1 MRRLALA
8 LAAAAL
14 LAGVASA
21 NSLFVTVSPQSGT
34 SVKGIDVPGG
44 STIAANTVL
53 SAATTVDATI
63 INKGTI
69 YVAQG
74 ATASTLGGLLQF
86 QVPAAGLAY
95 PTYLSTAVG
104 GNAAGNTGT
113 ATVSCTASWV
123 ANSGTPTNLAFPSG
137 SGAAVTSTTITGTA
151 STAITEMFT
160 LVGANSGAIPSNADP
175 GLYKFVCT
183 PSQNTLSDGGAYN
196 LDTATFNFHVAVIPS
211 SSAIGGIQ
219 VVAAASALSLG
230 RTLYNT
236 AATPAAVTDDTKL
249 AVTAS
254 RNETDATT
262 VYIPTGETAANL
274 GKYFKIKMVKA
285 DGTTL
290 TAPTGGSGSFACI
303 HVAASDF
310 TTIPVT
316 ATAINSTTATAPV
329 ITLIGSDTGG
339 AAKATAETDE
349 FTCTLTV
356 ASGALSD
363 GTNVIIGTQTVYFK
377 VAVLTTATLDIK
389 ATTSALKASDGSAFA
404 AATSVAETPPTEAT
418 TVLLTTGSTASS
430 SLNAHVHVGSTAAAP
445 TASVALNCTG
455 LTYPQGSTPQ
465 SMASTQTVTFTTDG
479 GTEALTLN
487 GALTSTNV
495 GSVPEVVQY
504 TCKPAAAMV
513 VGSTLGFLL
522 PTASVTFLV
531 RVVAPA
537 SVHIYAQTAAF
548 RASDAK
554 NFSAETEITGSP
566 TAATTLLVQP
576 SDSASSSL
584 LKVKFL
590 GGDGS
595 VATLPNSKASTVTC
609 TVSSGATFFT
619 TLTALTATGD
629 GTVTSFA
636 LTFKAGA
643 TTIGGETA
651 TYTCTTSSSTS
662 GVYFTSN
669 GVVTSYLADNVTAT
683 FKAAVPA
690 AFSLKSSSGGTV
702 TTPVAWVAG
711 QGATAYTLVTPA
723 VDIPNQA
730 GTIKCT
736 EASPSTGF
744 LLIGTTAAAVTGSTP
759 TTTAS
764 LSLTSTTT
772 ETAAT
777 TVGSI
782 YINSNVPASRSG
794 VSLSCVGDGV
804 VFTNSA
810 QTTAFNFTYA
820 DLPDATL
827 NFMVDVS
834 VLETLIN
841 AAASSTLATTDGQ
854 IVEATCSAF
863 TDVAFATSAG
873 AVFTVDGS
881 ASQSSF
887 TLKFTSSGAVSTAA
901 QSQFVDINAVKEV
914 SFNAAGTYYLKCI
927 QTGSTATALN
937 ATQYFVKK
945 AVVTGAVDGMQLKST
960 DTTPLVL
967 SNQATF
973 SDATA
978 VTVPLGMAKTF
989 KLYPSVA
996 FTGDGS
1002 GVAGLSCK
1010 AYTDAALSTA
1020 ATGTILTA
1028 TVSNAASN
1036 TTDTTS
1042 FAFTVSTSTT
1052 SYKTTD
1058 AIGTATVKL
1067 TFTSPGTYYLKC
1079 LYTGTTDANLLSIKA
1094 TQWFQTEVIVKGAYD
1109 VFQLKTADSPALV
1122 LSEQDDLSKATAV
1135 GFLVGKPNV
1144 FNLYTNAAFT
1154 SDGVASDAVGL
1165 ACTLYSDSGL
1175 TSAASAMTATLA
1187 NQTSG
1192 TGLTTAGSVFSF
1204 TYAPG
1209 STATSLKVGDKIR
1222 NVQAT
1227 VTFTTA
1233 GTYYMKCLYTG
1244 TTDTG
1249 ALGVTAATQWFQTK
1263 ITVTGAVNVFS
1274 LKNDSVTLANQADL
1288 TSATPA
1294 QFYVGMAQ
1302 TLKLYSVT
1310 GYTPQS
1316 ASSPVGIA
1324 CTAYAKSDLTS
1335 AASVMTTTTANS
1347 SSHTDASTGSAF
1359 SFTEV
1364 TGATTAVA
1372 ASGQIGDVT
1381 VALTFTTAGTYYLQC
1396 LHTGT
1401 TDTGLVSAT
1410 TTATQWFQTAVTVTG
1425 AVDVL
1430 RLSNSSVTLS
1440 NQASSTS
1447 PVSFRLGESQT
1458 LKFYTTVTF
1467 TGDGSSHVA
1476 GVSCTACAET
1486 GLSTAATGNIL
1497 NATFA
1502 NASSGT
1508 VSGGTSFAFTE
1519 ATGSAAISAGGQIG
1533 DATVT
1538 LTFNMAGTYY
1548 LKCLH
1553 TGTTDT
1559 NLLAKT
1565 STTEWFQ
1572 TAVTVVGNVDAFQ
1585 LKTTDASPL
1594 VISNQSDL
1602 TTATATTFTLDKAYN
1617 VLIYASQA
1625 FTGNSGNVGV
1635 ACTAYM
1641 DAALTLL
1648 VYNSG
1653 FFSLGAKQSGVD
1665 AQTPAGSTAAAFA
1678 FDVAAGTTA
1687 YTAGAVVKDTSSYA
1701 TVTFKQAGTYYLK
1714 CTYAGTT
1721 DTNALKLATAI
1732 QWFQTKITVTGA
1744 VNVFSL
1750 KNDSVTLANQADLTS
1765 ATPAQFYV
1773 GMAQTLKLYS
1783 VTGYTP
1789 QSASSPVG
1797 IACTAYAK
1805 SDLTSAASVMTTTTA
1820 NSSSHTDASTGS
1832 AFSFTEVTGAT
1843 TAVAASG
1850 QIGDVT
1856 VALTFTT
1863 AGTYYLQCLHTG
1875 TTDTGLVSATTT
1887 ASQWFQTAVTVT
1899 GNVDVFQL
1907 KSTDSTSLVLAKG
1920 QTMTASLG
1928 VTSTYKLY
1936 SVPGYT
1942 LQSTTSVVG
1951 LTCQLYTNS
1960 GLSTAASNG
1969 TMLTTI
1975 SSGSSATNAA
1985 AGNDSFVLTE
1995 AAGAT
2000 TAIAAN
2006 GQIGDVTVALTFT
2019 AAGTYYMQCLHT
2031 GTADTGLVPAI
2042 TTATQWFTTGAITV
2056 SGAEDVFQLV
2066 DSKDSVTLK
2075 QQNDLT
2081 GAATAS
2087 VVINKSYS
2095 FTFNSTKGYT
2105 PASTP
2110 GPAGLT
2116 CTLYYSYDLVNAAK
2130 VGGAMTTT
2138 TSNATSST
2146 EATSGST
2153 SYSFAFTVTPA
2164 TSTAISANGTI
2175 SGSSAFGIAI
2185 KFTQA
2190 GTYYMQ
2196 CVHTGTMDAGLVGA
2210 SPPTTALPGLTSATA
2225 YFNTKIQVVGAPS
2238 PAPLSIQA
2246 STFSAVAGSGGSGD
2260 MAAFALSSGNAL
2272 SAGTLL
2278 SSPIADSTTVIV
2290 LVGKTYSD
2298 GNLVKLRPASAPT
2311 ADVTVDCLSSVPEV
2325 LSDITGVTLPKGSTA
2340 DVALKIAG
2348 VLTTAYVQ
2356 PTYVQFNCS
2365 PIATAGGFTAGTT
2378 MSFQL
2383 YVTPKFRITAGSSAP
2398 NSVSGATLN
2407 TGLDVTLLDS
2417 TSTDSCKV
2425 MTLYEGAA
2433 IGSSGA
2439 NVVTLTSVIN
2449 PGTTN
2454 TVEITCQDTAATA
2467 SYRIYPSATPANTYV
2482 ATLNA
2487 KTFSDIKIDQT
2498 ASGNATTAVLI
2509 APYGSDVTTTF
2520 KCAVTNLD
2528 KDGNKTDSSLFL
2540 LSDAVYFKLTV
2551 KKVTLSATL
2560 SSSSIVEGSTTTVTV
2575 ARSDGDTSATFNC
2588 STSTS
2593 NILASS
2599 LTAANFG
2606 SALSLTPNTS
2616 LDIPSSSTGQAVTIV
2631 CQPTVTTNT
2640 SVVYGDSNNSSD
2652 SVSVTLTILPM
2663 KLVAYATGG
2672 GGLIKALDEKTAI
2685 APASGTDVD
2694 ISGGA
2699 TTNLVGFVAEQ
2710 SLNTASSTL
2719 VKIGL
2724 NSSAGVAGTTN
2735 ISCTADFKYFLASKS
2750 TISSFAGTATALPLQ
2765 TSTGTDS
2772 TYADVMSLSTV
2783 TFTCQAVDSS
2793 GKAAAFGKM
2802 AAGDNVTFK
2811 IQVAPIQ
2818 AQLILGTSGK
2828 IVSDSTKSAGYV
2840 LTSSDV
2846 VAVTEGQSLANVL
2859 RIDTNYAPAS
2869 SSSVNWTCKGSP
2881 DKILGDSTSTTNSIP
2896 ALTGVGTSPQTIAF
2910 PDAVF
2915 QAYPIG
2921 PGTQSVTL
2929 TCTYT
2934 YTGTGTAPGG
2944 NVGGIAIGATVS
2956 TSFLVTPKFPQ
2967 AVAGSLAQIYTPA
2980 STTSAT
2986 LAEGTGTTPTSLP
2999 VYDSA
3004 ALATYIAAQQ
3014 KLISS
3019 NSRASA
3025 TTDQLTAEFN
3035 TMAQGKVPVVYAGQ
3049 AGNSTSVKLYAPAN
3063 LGAAGSMTCKSSDTT
3078 VIGNATVS
3086 SVAFAAGLYTNVSF
3100 PAVAKVATPT
3110 LITYTCS
3117 YDADVVTGSGSSAQ
3131 THITKSESLS
3141 FTLLVAPPALIAGNG
3156 SGAVGLTPTTQYYD
3170 ANIATSHTQTPV
3182 LVAGSAA
3189 SAAGTVI
3196 TLNLNVALTA
3206 NTVTADCTSSNASVL
3221 KDITGISVSGTAAVT
3236 TIAVPAPAAVTTDT
3250 TVTYTC
3256 AASSTSTVPATST
3269 TKAVMVAAYSIRA
3282 VGGKT
3287 SANVPA
3293 YSNGLPA
3300 ESLDN
3305 EYIDPMYSPVAGLV
3319 DLRPVVVEGQAT
3331 AAGAIASILL
3341 PIASTSAVTVTCTSS
3356 VPSTLASFDAT
3367 QTAAGHSIPLT
3378 IPASSPIDKAMDIK
3392 YTCAVKAAA
3401 GGYAAGISTS
3411 FTVNLVPL
3419 AITVVDSKNNDLMA
3433 SPISVTEG
3441 VANSTS
3447 IFIGLNGVPGASTS
3461 IQCSAPNS
3469 KVFAAS
3475 GAAYSQVFTFS
3486 TSSNATAFKLP
3497 GSSDVVADTSVVFT
3511 CDVYVAAPTPSPTIA
3526 ATPKATTAPGATP
3539 AAQTPTPAPTAAST
3553 PAATTAATPAAPTPS
3568 PSPTPAPASIKQGE
3582 KVYFTVTVKAGVLT
3596 ATAGK
3601 NAVDATGA
3609 SITDKTLSSTV
3620 VPVLEVRKAD
3630 YTGIVTVAA
3639 PYVASDY
3646 TVSCTSSTLSI
3657 MRTPSTSSYSIT
3669 STSQTFDLTIPAA
3682 LSTGDVTISCAA
3694 TDSNAAKGLISG
3706 TTLSI
3711 KLTVVGPGIQ
3721 VLTGNATMANASD
3734 YGRIASGT
3742 DIAGTGDLTKTMV
3755 VPIGYAVPSGAIS
3768 LRLKAPVSNP
3778 SVVIT
3783 CASDTTSV
3791 MPTFT
3796 VTMSSTD
3803 SGALGN
3809 RNAIMTGSN
3818 ALLTAAGTGT
3828 KDTLVTYTCAS
3839 TCDNVSA
3846 TIGTASFQVWV
3857 PAAGAYFLRATS
3869 STYTARTSFI
3879 AATPTY
3885 TIYKKV
3891 DTVTIL
3897 SGVSQ
3902 QTQIYVY
3909 TSTAVALNMTCTS
3922 DQSTVSVSNT
3932 STANSVS
3939 LTSNAFYTGAAAT
3952 LTVKSSATANVTAT
3966 ITCTP
3971 QIGSGSYTTSTSF
3984 SFKVAAQP
3992 VQTLTAVAGTRNA
4005 KFVKTAPTAV
4015 TSVSIE
4021 ALGVP
4026 IPGLVA
4032 IMSSD
4037 SSLTQTNA
4045 IGCTS
4050 SDATIIGDIITNSN
4064 QKATT
4069 NDATPVSPS
4078 GDFQNAVATVTSYST
4093 ETPSDYT
4100 NGFDT
4105 TKAYKYDL
4113 QLPVPKVI

>member
-1 MRRLALA
+1 M
-8 LAAAAL
+8 
-14 LAGVASA
+14 
-21 NSLFVTVSPQSGT
+21 N
-34 SVKGIDVPGG
+34 
-44 STIAANTVL
+44 
-53 SAATTVDATI
+53 
-63 INKGTI
+63 
-69 YVAQG
+69 
-74 ATASTLGGLLQF
+74 
-86 QVPAAGLAY
+86 
-95 PTYLSTAVG
+95 
-104 GNAAGNTGT
+104 
-113 ATVSCTASWV
+113 
-123 ANSGTPTNLAFPSG
+123 
-137 SGAAVTSTTITGTA
+137 
-151 STAITEMFT
+151 
-160 LVGANSGAIPSNADP
+160 
-175 GLYKFVCT
+175 
-183 PSQNTLSDGGAYN
+183 
-196 LDTATFNFHVAVIPS
+196 
-211 SSAIGGIQ
+211 
-219 VVAAASALSLG
+219 
-230 RTLYNT
+230 
-236 AATPAAVTDDTKL
+236 
-249 AVTAS
+249 
-254 RNETDATT
+254 
-262 VYIPTGETAANL
+262 
-274 GKYFKIKMVKA
+274 
-285 DGTTL
+285 
-290 TAPTGGSGSFACI
+290 
-303 HVAASDF
+303 
-310 TTIPVT
+310 
-316 ATAINSTTATAPV
+316 
-329 ITLIGSDTGG
+329 
-339 AAKATAETDE
+339 
-349 FTCTLTV
+349 
-356 ASGALSD
+356 
-363 GTNVIIGTQTVYFK
+363 
-377 VAVLTTATLDIK
+377 
-389 ATTSALKASDGSAFA
+389 
-404 AATSVAETPPTEAT
+404 
-418 TVLLTTGSTASS
+418 
-430 SLNAHVHVGSTAAAP
+430 
-445 TASVALNCTG
+445 
-455 LTYPQGSTPQ
+455 
-465 SMASTQTVTFTTDG
+465 
-479 GTEALTLN
+479 
-487 GALTSTNV
+487 
-495 GSVPEVVQY
+495 
-504 TCKPAAAMV
+504 
-513 VGSTLGFLL
+513 
-522 PTASVTFLV
+522 
-531 RVVAPA
+531 
-537 SVHIYAQTAAF
+537 
-548 RASDAK
+548 
-554 NFSAETEITGSP
+554 
-566 TAATTLLVQP
+566 
-576 SDSASSSL
+576 
-584 LKVKFL
+584 
-590 GGDGS
+590 
-595 VATLPNSKASTVTC
+595 
-609 TVSSGATFFT
+609 
-619 TLTALTATGD
+619 
-629 GTVTSFA
+629 
-636 LTFKAGA
+636 
-643 TTIGGETA
+643 
-651 TYTCTTSSSTS
+651 
-662 GVYFTSN
+662 
-669 GVVTSYLADNVTAT
+669 
-683 FKAAVPA
+683 
-690 AFSLKSSSGGTV
+690 
-702 TTPVAWVAG
+702 
-711 QGATAYTLVTPA
+711 
-723 VDIPNQA
+723 
-730 GTIKCT
+730 
-736 EASPSTGF
+736 
-744 LLIGTTAAAVTGSTP
+744 
-759 TTTAS
+759 
-764 LSLTSTTT
+764 T

-927 QTGSTATALN
+927 QTGSTATAL
-937 ATQYFVKK
+937 
-945 AVVTGAVDGMQLKST
+945 
-960 DTTPLVL
+960 
-967 SNQATF
+967 
-973 SDATA
+973 
-978 VTVPLGMAKTF
+978 TVPLGMAKTF

-1316 ASSPVGIA
+1316 S
-1324 CTAYAKSDLTS
+1324 
-1335 AASVMTTTTANS
+1335 
-1347 SSHTDASTGSAF
+1347 
-1359 SFTEV
+1359 
-1364 TGATTAVA
+1364 
-1372 ASGQIGDVT
+1372 
-1381 VALTFTTAGTYYLQC
+1381 
-1396 LHTGT
+1396 
-1401 TDTGLVSAT
+1401 
-1410 TTATQWFQTAVTVTG
+1410 
-1425 AVDVL
+1425 
-1430 RLSNSSVTLS
+1430 
-1440 NQASSTS
+1440 
-1447 PVSFRLGESQT
+1447 
-1458 LKFYTTVTF
+1458 
-1467 TGDGSSHVA
+1467 
-1476 GVSCTACAET
+1476 
-1486 GLSTAATGNIL
+1486 
-1497 NATFA
+1497 
-1502 NASSGT
+1502 
-1508 VSGGTSFAFTE
+1508 
-1519 ATGSAAISAGGQIG
+1519 
-1533 DATVT
+1533 
-1538 LTFNMAGTYY
+1538 
-1548 LKCLH
+1548 
-1553 TGTTDT
+1553 
-1559 NLLAKT
+1559 
-1565 STTEWFQ
+1565 
-1572 TAVTVVGNVDAFQ
+1572 
-1585 LKTTDASPL
+1585 
-1594 VISNQSDL
+1594 
-1602 TTATATTFTLDKAYN
+1602 
-1617 VLIYASQA
+1617 
-1625 FTGNSGNVGV
+1625 
-1635 ACTAYM
+1635 
-1641 DAALTLL
+1641 
-1648 VYNSG
+1648 
-1653 FFSLGAKQSGVD
+1653 
-1665 AQTPAGSTAAAFA
+1665 
-1678 FDVAAGTTA
+1678 
-1687 YTAGAVVKDTSSYA
+1687 
-1701 TVTFKQAGTYYLK
+1701 
-1714 CTYAGTT
+1714 
-1721 DTNALKLATAI
+1721 
-1732 QWFQTKITVTGA
+1732 
-1744 VNVFSL
+1744 
-1750 KNDSVTLANQADLTS
+1750 
-1765 ATPAQFYV
+1765 
-1773 GMAQTLKLYS
+1773 
-1783 VTGYTP
+1783 
-1789 QSASSPVG
+1789 SSPVG

-2467 SYRIYPSATPANTYV
+2467 SYRIYPSATPPNTYV

-2818 AQLILGTSGK
+2818 AQLILGTIGK

-2934 YTGTGTAPGG
+2934 YTGTGTVPGG

-3189 SAAGTVI
+3189 SAADTVI

-3694 TDSNAAKGLISG
+3694 TDSNAAKGLSSG

-3796 VTMSSTD
+3796 
-3803 SGALGN
+3803 A
-3809 RNAIMTGSN
+3809 
-3818 ALLTAAGTGT
+3818 
-3828 KDTLVTYTCAS
+3828 
-3839 TCDNVSA
+3839 
-3846 TIGTASFQVWV
+3846 
-3857 PAAGAYFLRATS
+3857 
-3869 STYTARTSFI
+3869 
-3879 AATPTY
+3879 
-3885 TIYKKV
+3885 
-3891 DTVTIL
+3891 
-3897 SGVSQ
+3897 
-3902 QTQIYVY
+3902 
-3909 TSTAVALNMTCTS
+3909 
-3922 DQSTVSVSNT
+3922 
-3932 STANSVS
+3932 
-3939 LTSNAFYTGAAAT
+3939 
-3952 LTVKSSATANVTAT
+3952 
-3966 ITCTP
+3966 
-3971 QIGSGSYTTSTSF
+3971 
-3984 SFKVAAQP
+3984 
-3992 VQTLTAVAGTRNA
+3992 
-4005 KFVKTAPTAV
+4005 
-4015 TSVSIE
+4015 
-4021 ALGVP
+4021 
-4026 IPGLVA
+4026 
-4032 IMSSD
+4032 
-4037 SSLTQTNA
+4037 
-4045 IGCTS
+4045 
-4050 SDATIIGDIITNSN
+4050 
-4064 QKATT
+4064 
-4069 NDATPVSPS
+4069 
-4078 GDFQNAVATVTSYST
+4078 
-4093 ETPSDYT
+4093 
-4100 NGFDT
+4100 
-4105 TKAYKYDL
+4105 
-4113 QLPVPKVI
+4113 